1 MVKQLL
7 VKMFVGLGKQWQQ
20 FKCRNDIHDYKD
32 SAGNEG
38 PIHFH
43 VYKCKHCGCN
53 FSI

>member
-7 VKMFVGLGKQWQQ
+7 VKTFVGLGKQWQQ

-38 PIHFH
+38 PIHFRQSPFRSL
-43 VYKCKHCGCN
+43 KE
-53 FSI
+53 F